1 VCPNSPKETREMLKK
16 IILKVSSRQ
25 NIFHKI
31 MIAKKTLKYIKSL
44 QLKKY
49 RKIENSFLV
58 EGAKSVIE
66 LLNSDFTIR
75 TLFATEV
82 FLNSH
87 KQLIDTKNIQISVV
101 SEQDLAAAGSY
112 KTNDAAIAIV
122 AMKEN
127 KPVKGDEGLT
137 LVLDD
142 IRDPGNL
149 GTIARIA
156 DWYGINNIVCSLE
169 CADQYNPKVIAA
181 SMGSFTRVNFYY
193 TNLQEYLSNSKLPK
207 YGAYLEGQSVHDC
220 AFDGHGLLVMG
231 NESNGINPNLEKL
244 IDARINIP
252 GFGRAESLN
261 VAIATAVIC
270 DNFRRIE
277 KGTES

>member
-1 VCPNSPKETREMLKK
+1 
-16 IILKVSSRQ
+16 
-25 NIFHKI
+25 

-66 LLNSDFTIR
+66 LLNSDFIIR

-82 FLNSH
+82 FLNSE
-87 KQLIDTKNIQISVV
+87 KQLIDTKNIQTFVV

-112 KTNDAAIAIV
+112 KTNNAAIAIV
-122 AMKEN
+122 EMKEN
-127 KPVKGDEGLT
+127 KPVGNGGGLT

-149 GTIARIA
+149 GTIVRIA
-156 DWYGINNIVCSLE
+156 DWYGISNIVCSME

-181 SMGSFTRVNFYY
+181 SMGSFTRANFFY
-193 TNLQEYLSNSKLPK
+193 TDLQQYLRSSELRK
-207 YGAYLEGQSVHDC
+207 YGAYLEGESVQHC
-220 AFDGHGLLVMG
+220 SFDGNGLLVMG
-231 NESNGINPNLEKL
+231 NESNGISPALEEL
-244 IDARINIP
+244 IDTKINIP
-252 GFGRAESLN
+252 GFGQAESLN

-277 KGTES
+277 KMKN

>member
-1 VCPNSPKETREMLKK
+1 
-16 IILKVSSRQ
+16 
-25 NIFHKI
+25 

-49 RKIENSFLV
+49 RKIENSFIV
-58 EGAKSVIE
+58 EGGKSVME

-82 FLNSH
+82 FLNSQ
-87 KQLIDTKNIQISVV
+87 KQLLNTKNIQISVV
-101 SEQDLAAAGSY
+101 SEQDLADAGSY
-112 KTNDAAIAIV
+112 KTNNAAIAI
-122 AMKEN
+122 AQMKEN
-127 KPVKGDEGLT
+127 KSIEGDEGLT

-149 GTIARIA
+149 GTIMRIA
-156 DWYGINNIVCSLE
+156 DWYGISGIVCSLE

-181 SMGSFTRVNFYY
+181 SMGSFTRVNFFY
-193 TNLQEYLSNSKLPK
+193 TDLQQYLSSSSLPK
-207 YGAYLEGQSVHDC
+207 YGAYLEGQTVHEC
-220 AFDGHGLLVMG
+220 AFDGNGLLVMG
-231 NESNGINPNLEKL
+231 NESNGISPDLEKF
-244 IDARINIP
+244 IDFKINIP
-252 GFGRAESLN
+252 GFGQAESLN

-277 KGTES
+277 KESST